1 MKTVFKWL
9 LWSLSA
15 LVVSIFLVLS
25 VIHLATTPSN
35 DRDWSLDQAV
45 LPYGEISGDMVTIH
59 NIRNFTYTSTK
70 DYIPEYYDKTFDLS
84 KIKNVYY
91 IVEPFSGVPGS
102 AHTFLSFEFEDE
114 QFVAISVEIRK
125 EKGESYHPL
134 KGLFN
139 QYEITYVIGDERD
152 LIKLR
157 TNYRKDL
164 VYVYPAKTTKEKM
177 QQLFVGMV
185 RSATDLKDHP
195 EFYNT
200 LTNTCTTR
208 IVHHVN
214 TVTPD
219 RVPFLNWRILLPEG
233 SDRLAY
239 DLGLIDTSLSFEE
252 TRKRYFINDRAQK
265 YALDEDFSVKIREDE

>member
-177 QQLFVGMV
+177 KQLFVGMV

-219 RVPFLNWRILLPEG
+219 RVLFLNWRILLPEG

-265 YALDEDFSVKIREDE
+265 YALDE

>member
-252 TRKRYFINDRAQK
+252 TRKRYFVNDRAQK

>member
-185 RSATDLKDHP
+185 RGATDLKDHP